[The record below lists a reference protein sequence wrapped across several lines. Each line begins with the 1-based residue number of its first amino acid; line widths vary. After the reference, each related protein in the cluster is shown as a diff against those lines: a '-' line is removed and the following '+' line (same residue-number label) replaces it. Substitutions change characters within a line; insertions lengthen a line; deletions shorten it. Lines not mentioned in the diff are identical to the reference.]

1 MAERKSTS
9 ALVLSAA
16 VLAAIAGYEGY
27 RSTAYIPVPGDVP
40 TIGHGTTR
48 YEDGK
53 PVKMGDKVTPERA
66 RILLQH
72 DASAFARAVQRCAPV
87 PMYQHEFDAFTS
99 LAYNIGE
106 GAFCRS
112 TLVRELNKANYLGA
126 CREILRWDYANGQRL
141 PGLTKRRAAEQKLC
155 LEGLSWN
162 GVLPA
167 SESTGA
173 PLPALGVIA
182 ARAAGQAV

>member
-1 MAERKSTS
+1 MMTQRTKAS

-16 VLAAIAGYEGY
+16 ALAAIAGYEGY

-40 TIGHGTTR
+40 TVGHGTTR

-53 PVKMGDKVTPERA
+53 PVKMGDAVTPDRA

-87 PMYQHEFDAFTS
+87 PMHQHEFDAFVS

-106 GAFCRS
+106 GAFCKS
-112 TLVRELNKANYLGA
+112 TLAKKLNALDYAGA
-126 CREILRWDYANGQRL
+126 CREILKWDKFQGKPLR
-141 PGLTKRRAAEQKLC
+141 GLTLRRQKEYQLC
-155 LEGLSWN
+155 I
-162 GVLPA
+162 
-167 SESTGA
+167 GA
-173 PLPALGVIA
+173 TP
-182 ARAAGQAV
+182 

>member
-1 MAERKSTS
+1 MMAQRTQAG
-9 ALVLSAA
+9 ALVLSVAA
-16 VLAAIAGYEGY
+16 LAAIAGYEGY

-53 PVKMGDKVTPERA
+53 MVKMGDKVTPERA

-87 PMYQHEFDAFTS
+87 PMHQNEFDAFTS

-106 GAFCRS
+106 SAFCKS
-112 TLVRELNKANYLGA
+112 TLVRKLNAGDYAGA
-126 CREILRWDYANGQRL
+126 CREILKWDKFKGQPLR
-141 PGLTKRRAAEQKLC
+141 GLTLRRQDEYQKC
-155 LEGLSWN
+155 IG
-162 GVLPA
+162 
-167 SESTGA
+167 GA
-173 PLPALGVIA
+173 KP
-182 ARAAGQAV
+182 

>member
-1 MAERKSTS
+1 MAQSSRMGIGS
-9 ALVLSAA
+9 LVLSAA
-16 VLAAIAGYEGY
+16 ALAVIAGYEGY

-53 PVKMGDKVTPERA
+53 AVKMGDKVTPERA

-87 PMYQHEFDAFTS
+87 PMHQHEFDAFVS

-106 GAFCRS
+106 GAFCKS
-112 TLVRELNKANYLGA
+112 TLAKKLNALDYAGA
-126 CREILRWDYANGQRL
+126 CREIEKWVYFKGKTL
-141 PGLTKRRAAEQKLC
+141 PGLVKRRADERARC
-155 LEGLSWN
+155 EGR
-162 GVLPA
+162 V
-167 SESTGA
+167 
-173 PLPALGVIA
+173 
-182 ARAAGQAV
+182 

>member
-1 MAERKSTS
+1 MMTQRTQAG
-9 ALVLSAA
+9 ALVLSVAA
-16 VLAAIAGYEGY
+16 LASIAGYEGY

-72 DASAFARAVQRCAPV
+72 DANAFASAVQRCAPV
-87 PMYQHEFDAFTS
+87 PMYQHEFDAFVS

-106 GAFCRS
+106 SAFCKS
-112 TLVRELNKANYLGA
+112 TLVRKLNAGDYAGA
-126 CREILRWDYANGQRL
+126 CREILKWDKFRGQPLR
-141 PGLTKRRAAEQKLC
+141 GLTLRRQDEYQKC
-155 LEGLSWN
+155 IG
-162 GVLPA
+162 
-167 SESTGA
+167 GA
-173 PLPALGVIA
+173 KP
-182 ARAAGQAV
+182 

>member
-1 MAERKSTS
+1 MTQRTKAS

-16 VLAAIAGYEGY
+16 GLAAIAGYEGY

-53 PVKMGDKVTPERA
+53 AVKMGDKVTPERA

-87 PMYQHEFDAFTS
+87 PMYQHEFDAFVS

-112 TLVRELNKANYLGA
+112 TLAKKLNALDYAGA
-126 CREILRWDYANGQRL
+126 CREIEKWVYFKGKTL
-141 PGLTKRRAAEQKLC
+141 PGLVKRRADERARC
-155 LEGLSWN
+155 EGR
-162 GVLPA
+162 V
-167 SESTGA
+167 
-173 PLPALGVIA
+173 
-182 ARAAGQAV
+182 

>member
-1 MAERKSTS
+1 MAERTKAS

-27 RSTAYIPVPGDVP
+27 RSAAYIPVPGDVP

-87 PMYQHEFDAFTS
+87 PMHKHEFDAFTS

-112 TLVRELNKANYLGA
+112 TLAKKLNALDYAGA
-126 CREILRWDYANGQRL
+126 CREILRWDKFQGKPLR
-141 PGLTKRRAAEQKLC
+141 GLTLRRQKEYQLC
-155 LEGLSWN
+155 I
-162 GVLPA
+162 
-167 SESTGA
+167 GA
-173 PLPALGVIA
+173 TP
-182 ARAAGQAV
+182 

>member
-1 MAERKSTS
+1 MMTQRTQAG
-9 ALVLSAA
+9 ALVLSVAA
-16 VLAAIAGYEGY
+16 LAAIAGYEGY

-87 PMYQHEFDAFTS
+87 PMHQNEFDAFTS

-112 TLVRELNKANYLGA
+112 TLVKKLNALDYAGA
-126 CREILRWDYANGQRL
+126 CQEILKWDKFQGKPLR
-141 PGLTKRRAAEQKLC
+141 GLTLRRQKEYQLC
-155 LEGLSWN
+155 IGET
-162 GVLPA
+162 P
-167 SESTGA
+167 
-173 PLPALGVIA
+173 
-182 ARAAGQAV
+182 